1 MLRLLIICSMMF
13 FIGCSTTIPISVER
27 APLVKLPD
35 VQVITVKPLR
45 TQGDIQ
51 VGTTSNSSIIRLIEV
66 NQDQL
71 TKRFKLELRQ
81 LLQSQITQRVSRSP
95 NLSIVDFK
103 SRADAAI
110 RPQLFLKVQDQGQW
124 IESQDGDGLP
134 ISRYS
139 VTRTV
144 EVQLFFDFLHRYT
157 HEVMG
162 SGELRKVLRDTQ
174 EDISSRGAHSR
185 LKNWEEMS
193 KSALISLMPQMSK
206 YFIPYRQ
213 TYKVKL
219 LEGDDDRLEEG
230 ADLAGDSDWVGAKSL
245 WRDVHDRSPGSAS
258 NEDRAKAAHNLGV
271 MFEHKAN
278 YEWSRKW
285 YEKALKLYSLS
296 EARQGIQRAS
306 SAEDQQKKINEMNQT
321 VNDQPKSQHKSE
333 PEPKKK
339 SIHRVLGF

>member
-1 MLRLLIICSMMF
+1 MLRLLTLSFMMLL
-13 FIGCSTTIPISVER
+13 IGCSTTIPISVEQ
-27 APLVKLPD
+27 APLVKLND

-51 VGTTSNSSIIRLIEV
+51 VGNTSNSSIIRLIEV
-66 NQDQL
+66 SQDQM

-81 LLQSQITQRVSRSP
+81 LLQSQITRRVSQSS

-110 RPQLFLKVQDQGQW
+110 RPELFLKVQDQGQW
-124 IESQDGDGLP
+124 IETQDGDGLP

-162 SGELRKVLRDTQ
+162 SGELRKVLKDTQ

-185 LKNWEEMS
+185 LKDWEEMS

-296 EARQGIQRAS
+296 EARQGIKRAS

-321 VNDQPKSQHKSE
+321 VNDQPKSQPKPE
-333 PEPKKK
+333 PETK
-339 SIHRVLGF
+339 SIHRSLGF